1 MGEVEG
7 DVETEGEVLVIR
19 RIRVRYLLRLQ
30 PDQAET
36 ARRAHDMHHSHC
48 PVYRTLCG
56 CIDISTELELAPDE
70 PSC

>member
-7 DVETEGEVLVIR
+7 DVETDDGVLVIR
-19 RIRVRYLLRLQ
+19 RIRVRYLLRIQ
-30 PDQAET
+30 PDEAD
-36 ARRAHDMHHSHC
+36 AAGRAHDMHHSKC

-70 PSC
+70 PSS